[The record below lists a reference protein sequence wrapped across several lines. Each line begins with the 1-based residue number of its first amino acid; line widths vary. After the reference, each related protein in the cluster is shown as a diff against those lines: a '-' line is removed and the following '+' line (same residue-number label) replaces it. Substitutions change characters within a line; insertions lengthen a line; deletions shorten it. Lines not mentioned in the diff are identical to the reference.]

1 MANWSTT
8 LDGLSGLSAV
18 QKGNARLILM
28 EKSEKEASLLVSGD
42 PDVAAEA
49 IKALLRKAVHQRL
62 VVVARLVAQTR
73 GTSGVRRARSRRR
86 GLSAATAAAI
96 ATAA

>member
-1 MANWSTT
+1 MADWSTT
-8 LDGLSGLSAV
+8 LDGLPGLTAA

-49 IKALLRKAVHQRL
+49 IKAVICN
-62 VVVARLVAQTR
+62 R
-73 GTSGVRRARSRRR
+73 GQSG
-86 GLSAATAAAI
+86 T
-96 ATAA
+96 